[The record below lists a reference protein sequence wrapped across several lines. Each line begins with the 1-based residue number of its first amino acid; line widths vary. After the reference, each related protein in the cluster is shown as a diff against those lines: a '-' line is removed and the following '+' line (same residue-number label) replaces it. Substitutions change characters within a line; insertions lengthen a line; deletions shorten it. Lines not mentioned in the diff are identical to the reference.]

1 MADTRSRNVNKLRS
15 VEGKRGS
22 QDKIAFGILPELGKM
37 YTSGEGSEGSN
48 LSQPMSWTDLVV

>member
-22 QDKIAFGILPELGKM
+22 QDKIAFGILPG
-37 YTSGEGSEGSN
+37 
-48 LSQPMSWTDLVV
+48 